1 MAVTYSIATKTARL
15 QAVVNQID
23 AGSGPGTLEIG
34 TAAMALV
41 LATITLAD
49 PCGTVSGDTLTFDFD
64 PDVSDPSADATGTAV
79 AARIKD
85 SNGNTVE
92 IPRKSLDDHLIYFG
106 SALLKHME
114 SPKWIIRG
122 YQSAKGFEI
131 KFCGDSIAPIMGVC
145 SSFLKNPG
153 SYLNEKQL
161 EDWEITI
168 FGPDHN
174 IGANIFD
181 FVERGKEALDE
192 QGRLHGR
199 HNSSL
204 ASLIVDQ
211 PGT

>member
-85 SNGNTVE
+85 SNGNIIISGLTVGT
-92 IPRKSLDDHLIYFG
+92 S
-106 SALLKHME
+106 
-114 SPKWIIRG
+114 
-122 YQSAKGFEI
+122 
-131 KFCGDSIAPIMGVC
+131 
-145 SSFLKNPG
+145 
-153 SYLNEKQL
+153 
-161 EDWEITI
+161 
-168 FGPDHN
+168 
-174 IGANIFD
+174 GANI
-181 FVERGKEALDE
+181 V
-192 QGRLHGR
+192 
-199 HNSSL
+199 L
-204 ASLIVDQ
+204 ASTSITAGQPVTLTTGVIVHAA
-211 PGT
+211 